1 MSFEIGR
8 LPFLLLGLL
17 CIPVHAEESASSKLQ
32 LIRSGET
39 REWDFFPEGEYDSV
53 YTMDFEV
60 DDDAI
65 PVTLQLSQQQVKQR
79 WNVEINGKNIATLSR
94 NENGMVVYFDLPA
107 EVLKERNRLEI
118 KNGERNPRTG
128 DDILIG
134 RVKFL
139 KQSKADLLNEAKVTI
154 TVTDQVSRGKLP
166 ARITILN
173 ERGELQTVGA
183 ESNSTMAVRPGS
195 LYSSTGEATFG
206 LPAGNYKIYAGRGFE
221 YSLDTHDLRVRNGDD
236 VKVSLEIERQ
246 VDTSGYVAC
255 DTHVHTLTHSGHGDS
270 TIEERMITLAGEG
283 VELPIATDHNVHIDH
298 APFAAEMNVS
308 QYFTPV
314 VGNEYTTS
322 VGHFNIFPVSV
333 DQKVPDRQLKT
344 WPEIFNEV
352 ENKTQAQVVILNH
365 ARDLHSRF
373 TPFGPE
379 NYLSIVGESLK
390 GWPIGFNAMEVINSG
405 ATQTEPLELFHD
417 WMNLLN
423 AGHEI
428 TPVGS
433 SDSHDVARHFVG
445 QGRTYI
451 QCADENV
458 GSINIEEAVN
468 AFLRGDVVV
477 SYGLFTTLH
486 IEDFESG
493 DNENKDKIVLAV
505 QVRSPDWIHPAE
517 IKIFANGREV
527 ISKEISE
534 IESAEM
540 SEIEA
545 NMRFVLPKPTH
556 DVCYVAIAT
565 GPGIEEPYW
574 RTALPYQPKTVQS
587 RTWTLGCS
595 GAKWFDANKDGEAT
609 CARIYAEEM
618 MKESGGDL
626 NVAMKKLPRYDAAV
640 ASHVAHLYLKQGGSV
655 ESAEFQ
661 TALKSKS
668 PVIQIGFQ
676 EYLRAWRESEIARV
690 KQ

>member
-1 MSFEIGR
+1 MSFDLSR
-8 LPFLLLGLL
+8 LSFLLLGLL
-17 CIPVHAEESASSKLQ
+17 CVPVQAEESASSKLQ
-32 LIRSGET
+32 LIRSGQT
-39 REWDFFPEGEYDSV
+39 REWDFFPEGEYDSA

-60 DDDAI
+60 DGDSA

-79 WNVEINGKNIATLSR
+79 WNIEINGKVITTLPR
-94 NENGMVVYFDLPA
+94 DENGMIVYFDLAPGD
-107 EVLKERNRLEI
+107 LKTGSNRLEI

-134 RVKFL
+134 RVKLL
-139 KQSKADLLNEAKVTI
+139 KRSKADLLNEAKVTV
-154 TVTDQVSRGKLP
+154 TVTDQTSRGNLP

-173 ERGELQTVGA
+173 ELGEMQTVGA

-206 LPAGNYKIYAGRGFE
+206 LPAGKYKIYAGRGFE
-221 YSLDTHDLRVRNGDD
+221 YSLATHDLSVRKGDD
-236 VKVSLEIERQ
+236 AKVSLQIERQ

-270 TIEERMITLAGEG
+270 TIQERMITLAGEG
-283 VELPIATDHNVHIDH
+283 IELPIATDHNVHIDH

-333 DQKVPDRQLKT
+333 DQEVPDRQLKT
-344 WPEIFNEV
+344 WPEIFKEV
-352 ENKTQAQVVILNH
+352 EDKTQAQIIILNH

-405 ATQTEPLELFHD
+405 ATQTDPLELFHD

-423 AGHEI
+423 AGHQI

-451 QCADENV
+451 QSPDENV
-458 GSINIEEAVN
+458 GSINTEDAVN

-477 SYGLFTTLH
+477 SYGLFTTLN
-486 IEDFESG
+486 IEDIDSN
-493 DNENKDKIVLAV
+493 DNKNTIVLAV
-505 QVRSPDWIHPAE
+505 QVRSPDWIQPAE

-527 ISKEISE
+527 ISQAISE
-534 IESAEM
+534 IESAEV
-540 SEIEA
+540 SDTEA
-545 NMRFVLPKPTH
+545 NMRFVLPEPTH

-574 RTALPYQPKTVQS
+574 RTALPYQPRTVQS

-595 GAKWFDANKDGEAT
+595 GAKWFDANKDGETT
-609 CARIYAEEM
+609 CARDYAEEI
-618 MKESGGDL
+618 MKDSQGDL
-626 NVAMKKLPRYDAAV
+626 NVAMKELPQYDAAV
-640 ASHVAHLYLKQGGSV
+640 ASHVAHLFLKQGGSV

-661 TALKSKS
+661 AALMSKT
-668 PVIQIGFQ
+668 PVIQGGFQ

-690 KQ
+690 NQ